1 MKMPKYT
8 QAFVD
13 RHGTARFYSAR
24 PGATAQ
30 RHADWGRGYFIHPRP
45 RGDATVMDDNSV
57 GGNDTLIGSIS
68 YNDLLYGDALIMLNN
83 SHGGNDTLRQP
94 S

>member
-1 MKMPKYT
+1 
-8 QAFVD
+8 
-13 RHGTARFYSAR
+13 
-24 PGATAQ
+24 
-30 RHADWGRGYFIHPRP
+30 
-45 RGDATVMDDNSV
+45 MDDNSV